1 MTAEMLLLP
10 LPSFRRR
17 SFHLVRETDARQAK
31 MDGAEGDRE
40 REGGREGEEMLTQS
54 IGWTDGATGESD
66 QAAQWQ
72 IDGWRKGWGIDES
85 GRGRGRGSGRQI
97 RGKKLGRRRRR

>member
-1 MTAEMLLLP
+1 MTLEAITQVYRAIALL
-10 LPSFRRR
+10 
-17 SFHLVRETDARQAK
+17 FHLVRKTVARHAK
-31 MDGAEGDRE
+31 MDGGDR
-40 REGGREGEEMLTQS
+40 RLLMLTQS